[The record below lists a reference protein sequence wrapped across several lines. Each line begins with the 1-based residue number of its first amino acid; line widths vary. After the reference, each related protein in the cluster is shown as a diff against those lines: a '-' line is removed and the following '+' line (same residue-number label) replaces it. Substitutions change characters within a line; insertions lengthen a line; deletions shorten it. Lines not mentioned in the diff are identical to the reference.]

1 MTNQD
6 GQEYVDCSVIIVTYN
21 SARYIDGLLASL
33 SAAAA
38 GLTLRTIVVD
48 NGSADDTVARVR
60 DHSGVICVA
69 TGANLGY
76 SGGINVGR
84 MQAGECAS
92 IAILNPDLKLEPGS
106 LRQMFDTL
114 DDPAVGMVVPMLL
127 DFDGRLDL
135 SLRREP
141 TLLSEL
147 GDALFG
153 HNHFRRRPSAM
164 SDLVQDKREYEHR
177 HAVDWA
183 TGAVM
188 LISADCDRKVGAW
201 DESFFLYMEEV
212 DYAARVRDAGF
223 QVLYVPQ
230 ARVRHL
236 GGGSS
241 QATKLIAL
249 GAVSRVRYFE
259 KRGDKAW
266 MFRAAV
272 CLNQLLRS
280 VKPARRAALRAVT
293 RRSAWEPLILELKNG
308 APARRDVNPKVD
320 SV

>member
-1 MTNQD
+1 MTNLD
-6 GQEYVDCSVIIVTYN
+6 GQEYVDCSIIIVTYN

-33 SAAAA
+33 PAAAA
-38 GLTLRTIVVD
+38 GLTLRTVVVD

-60 DHSGVICVA
+60 THAEVICVE

-84 MQAGECAS
+84 THSGECGS
-92 IAILNPDLKLEPGS
+92 LAILNPDLKLEPGS
-106 LRQMFDTL
+106 LREMFSVL
-114 DDPAVGMVVPMLL
+114 DDPAVGVVVPMLL
-127 DFDGRLDL
+127 DFDSELDL

-153 HNHFRRRPSAM
+153 HKHLRRRPSVM
-164 SDLVQDKREYEHR
+164 TDLVQDKREYAYP

-188 LISADCDRKVGAW
+188 LISRACDRRVGAW

-212 DYAARVRDAGF
+212 DYAARVRDAGL
-223 QVLYVPQ
+223 QVHYAPQ

-241 QATKLIAL
+241 QSPKLVVL
-249 GAVSRVRYFE
+249 QAVSRVRYFE
-259 KRGDKAW
+259 KRGRKAKLL
-266 MFRAAV
+266 RAAV
-272 CLNQLLRS
+272 CLNQLIRS
-280 VKPARRAALRAVT
+280 VKSTRRMALRTVARRST
-293 RRSAWEPLILELKNG
+293 WEPLILELKNG
-308 APARRDVNPKVD
+308 APARRDVDLVD
-320 SV
+320 G